1 MWLWVTRL
9 TLLMLQVNLVRPNG
23 DTIRTYLNIHNHMQ
37 KLRRARARVNR
48 YAPDTVHKSGPDSVK
63 FAKVRPQSSMLRVCC
78 NLRHVASLT
87 WLVAGLCRRWRGC

>member
-63 FAKVRPQSSMLRVCC
+63 FAKAPAYFTFAKARVSRAWSIQC
-78 NLRHVASLT
+78 LELSDLA
-87 WLVAGLCRRWRGC
+87 